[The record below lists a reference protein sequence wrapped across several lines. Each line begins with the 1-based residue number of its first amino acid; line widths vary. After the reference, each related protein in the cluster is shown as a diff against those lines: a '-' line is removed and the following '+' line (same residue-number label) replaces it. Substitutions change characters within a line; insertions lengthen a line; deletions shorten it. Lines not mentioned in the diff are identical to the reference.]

1 MRNVLSGLAW
11 VLLYLAFCLVPLVLV
26 LGQNRPAGRPFLVE
40 FSVALGFVGLSIL
53 ALQFALIGRFKPV
66 AAPFG
71 IDALLQY
78 HVQITF
84 VALAFALAHPIL
96 LFTADSKYL
105 ALLNLVTAPWRA
117 RFAFTSVIALIVL
130 VGLSVWRRRLRLSY
144 EVWQATHGLL
154 AVVVVLCAL
163 LHASLVG
170 YFVTGVVRHV
180 VYDGYIG
187 ALIFLLVWIR
197 LLSPLARLRHP
208 WCVVQVNTEHGNT
221 STLVIEPVGHERF
234 RFDPGQFGWIS
245 VGRSPFAITQHPFSF
260 SSAADT
266 PPGGPVAMTIKAAGD
281 FTSTI
286 AAVKV
291 GTRVYLDGPHGVFSM
306 DRRQAPGYVFIA
318 GGVGITPLYSMLLTM
333 REREDIRPVTLF
345 YASSTWDD
353 VVLREELAKLDETM
367 PNLEV
372 IHVLQQPP
380 EGWTG
385 ESGLI
390 TPDLLRRRL
399 PRQFRRY
406 EFLICG
412 SGRMMDA
419 MEAALIAVG
428 VPFRQVSTE
437 RFDMV

>member
-1 MRNVLSGLAW
+1 MRNALSGLVW

-26 LGQNRPAGRPFLVE
+26 LGQNRSAGRPFVVE
-40 FSVALGFVGLSIL
+40 LSVALGFVGLSIL

-84 VALAFALAHPIL
+84 VGLAFALAHPIL
-96 LFTADSKYL
+96 LFAADSKYL

-117 RFAFTSVIALIVL
+117 RFAFTSVIALLAL
-130 VGLSVWRRRLRLSY
+130 VGLSLWRRRLRLSY

-154 AVVVVLCAL
+154 AVAVVLFAL

-197 LLSPLARLRHP
+197 ILSPLIRLRHP
-208 WCVVQVNTEHGNT
+208 WRVVQVNTEHGNS
-221 STLVIEPVGHERF
+221 STLVIEPLGHEGF
-234 RFDPGQFGWIS
+234 RFDPGQFGWIA

-266 PPGGPVAMTIKAAGD
+266 PPGGPVAMTIKAAGN

-286 AAVKV
+286 PAVKV
-291 GTRVYLDGPHGVFSM
+291 GTRVYLDGPHGVFTM

-318 GGVGITPLYSMLLTM
+318 GGVGITPCTACS
-333 REREDIRPVTLF
+333 
-345 YASSTWDD
+345 
-353 VVLREELAKLDETM
+353 
-367 PNLEV
+367 
-372 IHVLQQPP
+372 
-380 EGWTG
+380 
-385 ESGLI
+385 
-390 TPDLLRRRL
+390 
-399 PRQFRRY
+399 
-406 EFLICG
+406 
-412 SGRMMDA
+412 
-419 MEAALIAVG
+419 
-428 VPFRQVSTE
+428 
-437 RFDMV
+437 